1 MTEIQGG
8 INLELYLLTVK
19 EVAERLKVNVNY
31 VYELIKK
38 GHIEALR
45 LGSMKI
51 TNAELD
57 RFISSASGNDFSNL
71 DNVVPLETLQNKN

>member
-1 MTEIQGG
+1 M
-8 INLELYLLTVK
+8 ELYLLTVK
-19 EVAERLKVNVNY
+19 DVAERLKVNVNY

-71 DNVVPLETLQNKN
+71 DNVVPLETLQNRN

>member
-1 MTEIQGG
+1 MV
-8 INLELYLLTVK
+8 NLELYLLTVK
-19 EVAERLKVNVNY
+19 DVAERLKVNVNY

>member
-1 MTEIQGG
+1 M
-8 INLELYLLTVK
+8 ELYLLTVK
-19 EVAERLKVNVNY
+19 DVAERLKVNVNY

-71 DNVVPLETLQNKN
+71 DNVVPLETLKNKN

>member
-1 MTEIQGG
+1 M
-8 INLELYLLTVK
+8 ELYLLTVK
-19 EVAERLKVNVNY
+19 EVSERLKVNVNY

-38 GHIEALR
+38 GHIEALK

-57 RFISSASGNDFSNL
+57 RFILAANGNDFSDL
-71 DNVVPLETLQNKN
+71 DNVLPMENK

>member
-1 MTEIQGG
+1 M
-8 INLELYLLTVK
+8 ELYLLTVK
-19 EVAERLKVNVNY
+19 EVSERLKVNVNY

-38 GHIEALR
+38 GHIEALK

-57 RFISSASGNDFSNL
+57 RFILAANGNDFSDL
-71 DNVVPLETLQNKN
+71 DNVLPMKNK

>member
-1 MTEIQGG
+1 M
-8 INLELYLLTVK
+8 ELYLLTVK
-19 EVAERLKVNVNY
+19 EVSERLKVNVNY

-38 GHIEALR
+38 GHIEALK

-57 RFISSASGNDFSNL
+57 RFILAANGNDFSDL
-71 DNVVPLETLQNKN
+71 DNVLPMEKK

>member
-19 EVAERLKVNVNY
+19 DVAERLKVNVNY

>member
-1 MTEIQGG
+1 M
-8 INLELYLLTVK
+8 ELYLLTVK
-19 EVAERLKVNVNY
+19 EVAERLRVNVNY

-57 RFISSASGNDFSNL
+57 RFISNASGNDFSDL
-71 DNVVPLETLQNKN
+71 ENVVPLENLQNKN

>member
-1 MTEIQGG
+1 M
-8 INLELYLLTVK
+8 ELYLLTVK
-19 EVAERLKVNVNY
+19 EVAERLRVNVNY

-57 RFISSASGNDFSNL
+57 RFISNASGNDFSDL
-71 DNVVPLETLQNKN
+71 ENVVPLETLQNKN

>member
-8 INLELYLLTVK
+8 SILELYLLTVK
-19 EVAERLKVNVNY
+19 EVSERLKVNVNY

-38 GHIEALR
+38 GHIEALK

-57 RFISSASGNDFSNL
+57 RFILAANGNDFSDL
-71 DNVVPLETLQNKN
+71 DNVLPMEKK

>member
-1 MTEIQGG
+1 MK
-8 INLELYLLTVK
+8 LYLLTVK
-19 EVAERLKVNVNY
+19 DVAERLKVNVNY
-31 VYELIKK
+31 VYDLIKK

-51 TNAELD
+51 TNVELE
-57 RFISSASGNDFSNL
+57 RFITNASGNDFTDL

>member
-1 MTEIQGG
+1 MTEIQEV
-8 INLELYLLTVK
+8 INVGLYLLTVK
-19 EVAERLKVNVNY
+19 DVAKRLKVNVNY

-51 TNAELD
+51 TNVELD
-57 RFISSASGNDFSNL
+57 RFISNASGKDFSDLGNI
-71 DNVVPLETLQNKN
+71 VPLEIQQK

>member
-8 INLELYLLTVK
+8 VNLELYLLTVK
-19 EVAERLKVNVNY
+19 DVAERLKVNVNY